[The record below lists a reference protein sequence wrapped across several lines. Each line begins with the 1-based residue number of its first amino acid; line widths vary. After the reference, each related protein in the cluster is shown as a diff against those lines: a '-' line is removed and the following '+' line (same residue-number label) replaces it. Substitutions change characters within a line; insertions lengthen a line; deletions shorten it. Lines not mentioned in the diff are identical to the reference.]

1 MKRLLLATAALL
13 ALSGAAVAQD
23 QGAPAADAAPA
34 AEAPAPEAAAPAP
47 AEAAPAAEAAPVD
60 AAPVEA
66 APQAEAVAAADAPPV
81 DPNVYQVLRAGDR
94 QMSCEALIGE
104 ANSLN
109 AVLLAEAKEAQKRK
123 GRSRLAR
130 GVAGNATT
138 GAVRAGARMGLG
150 RVIGGMT
157 PFGGLVALAA
167 TEVAAQ
173 SAGQAVAN
181 SGPANEPEGVSPKQQ
196 RMNHLLAL
204 YREKG
209 C

>member
-1 MKRLLLATAALL
+1 MKRLLLATAALF

-23 QGAPAADAAPA
+23 QPAPAAVAETPA
-34 AEAPAPEAAAPAP
+34 AAP
-47 AEAAPAAEAAPVD
+47 AEAASAPQESPAVD
-60 AAPVEA
+60 AAPP
-66 APQAEAVAAADAPPV
+66 PQAEGAVAEAPAAADP
-81 DPNVYQVLRAGDR
+81 DVYQVLRAGDR
-94 QMSCEALIGE
+94 QMSCEALMNE

-109 AVLLAEAKEAQKRK
+109 ATLLAEAKEDQKRR
-123 GRSRLAR
+123 GRSRVAR
-130 GVAGNATT
+130 GVAGNVTT
-138 GAVRAGARMGLG
+138 GAVRTGARIGLG

-173 SAGQAVAN
+173 TAGEAVAN
-181 SGPANEPEGVSPKQQ
+181 SGPAADPQGVSPKQQ

>member
-1 MKRLLLATAALL
+1 MKRLLLATAPALTL
-13 ALSGAAVAQD
+13 AFALAGAAVAQD
-23 QGAPAADAAPA
+23 QPAPTAPA
-34 AEAPAPEAAAPAP
+34 AEPVAEAASM
-47 AEAAPAAEAAPVD
+47 EAPAAEAAPVE
-60 AAPVEA
+60 APAPVA
-66 APQAEAVAAADAPPV
+66 PPAPQAVVAEAAPV

-94 QMSCEALIGE
+94 EMACDALIAE

-109 AVLLAEAKEAQKRK
+109 AVLLAEAKQDQKRK
-123 GRSRLAR
+123 GRSKVAR
-130 GVAGNATT
+130 GVAGSATT
-138 GAVRAGARMGLG
+138 GAVRTGARIGLG

-181 SGPANEPEGVSPKQQ
+181 SGPANEPASVSPKQQ